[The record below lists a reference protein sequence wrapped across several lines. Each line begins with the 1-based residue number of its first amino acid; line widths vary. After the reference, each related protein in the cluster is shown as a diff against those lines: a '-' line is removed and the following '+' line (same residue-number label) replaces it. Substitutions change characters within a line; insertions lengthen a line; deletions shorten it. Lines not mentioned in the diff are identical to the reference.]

1 MPNSTRSSN
10 RFAPS
15 RPRAKGLGG
24 RVAWR
29 PSRLLIAILVAFAL
43 LAPLAVLASE
53 MPRAAAWPLALAA
66 FVSGLCNAYREAGRP
81 ACDIVIAAGDAAS
94 TIDGRIARDLIV
106 TWRGPLAFLRWR
118 DEDGRIRRLAFWP
131 DTLPAGQRREL
142 RLAAAGQ
149 EITRS
154 RASVAP

>member
-1 MPNSTRSSN
+1 
-10 RFAPS
+10 
-15 RPRAKGLGG
+15 
-24 RVAWR
+24 VAWR
-29 PSRLLIAILVAFAL
+29 PSRLLIAILVSFAL

-53 MPRAAAWPLALAA
+53 MPRAAAWPLALVA
-66 FVSGLCNAYREAGRP
+66 FVSGLCKAYREAVRP

-94 TIDGRIARDLIV
+94 TIDGRAARDLIV

-118 DEDGRIRRLAFWP
+118 DEDDRTRRLAFWP

-142 RLAAAGQ
+142 RLAASGQ

-154 RASVAP
+154 RASMAP